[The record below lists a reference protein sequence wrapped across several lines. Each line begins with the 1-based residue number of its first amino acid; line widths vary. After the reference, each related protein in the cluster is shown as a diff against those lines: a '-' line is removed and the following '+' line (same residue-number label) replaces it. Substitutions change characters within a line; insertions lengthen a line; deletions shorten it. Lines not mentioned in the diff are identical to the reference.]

1 MKKKLKK
8 DLTNKKK
15 VVHLQRKPIKNIINL
30 LKSIIMKNTLKIER
44 LSAAAEK
51 AEKTINRAANWEA
64 NRNNAA
70 ARLFAIRAAAAI
82 IEGNDH
88 DNAAADYL
96 HTLFIA
102 SFNAQIKA
110 RAAFEASFSA
120 IKAAATPAVL
130 ASAVNSRGFQF
141 DAAIRGCYQAIRAAA
156 NLERA
161 EKWAKVTSE
170 RAERAAALREK
181 IG

>member
-1 MKKKLKK
+1 MEKQ
-8 DLTNKKK
+8 
-15 VVHLQRKPIKNIINL
+15 V
-30 LKSIIMKNTLKIER
+30 KIER

-51 AEKTINRAANWEA
+51 SQKTINRVQNWEA

-70 ARLFAIRAAAAI
+70 ARLFAINAAAAI
-82 IEGNDH
+82 IEGRDN

-102 SFNAQIKA
+102 QFNAQVKA

-130 ASAVNSRGFQF
+130 AAAVNGRGFNF
-141 DAAIRGCYQAIRAAA
+141 DAAIRGCYQAIKAAA
-156 NLERA
+156 DLSRA
-161 EKWAKVTSE
+161 EKWEKVTSE
-170 RAERAAALREK
+170 RAERAAADGAKKSKNAEKRARRAAERAAELRAK

>member
-1 MKKKLKK
+1 M
-8 DLTNKKK
+8 
-15 VVHLQRKPIKNIINL
+15 
-30 LKSIIMKNTLKIER
+30 KIER
-44 LSAAAEK
+44 LSAAAAK

-70 ARLFAIRAAAAI
+70 ARLFAINAAAAI
-82 IEGNDH
+82 IEAID
-88 DNAAADYL
+88 DNKDPREYCAAAVDYL

-102 SFNAQIKA
+102 QFNAQIKA

-130 ASAVNSRGFQF
+130 AAAVNSRGFQF
-141 DAAIRGCYQAIRAAA
+141 DAAIRGCYQAIKAAA
-156 NLERA
+156 TLERA
-161 EKWAKVTSE
+161 EKWEKVTSE
-170 RAERAAALREK
+170 RAERAAADGAKKSKNAAKRAARAAERAAELRAK

>member
-1 MKKKLKK
+1 MENTIKM
-8 DLTNKKK
+8 
-15 VVHLQRKPIKNIINL
+15 QRLN
-30 LKSIIMKNTLKIER
+30 
-44 LSAAAEK
+44 AAAEK
-51 AEKTINRAANWEA
+51 AENTINRAQNWEA

-70 ARLFAIRAAAAI
+70 ARLFAINAAAAI
-82 IEGNDH
+82 IEGRDT

-96 HTLFIA
+96 RGLFIA

-120 IKAAATPAVL
+120 IKNAATPQVL
-130 ASAVNSRGFQF
+130 AAAVNSRGFQF
-141 DAAIRGCYQAIRAAA
+141 DAAIRGCYQAIKAAA

-161 EKWAKVTSE
+161 EKWEKVTNE
-170 RAERAAALREK
+170 RTERAAVEGEKKSKNAQKRAARAAERAAALRAK

>member
-1 MKKKLKK
+1 M
-8 DLTNKKK
+8 
-15 VVHLQRKPIKNIINL
+15 QRLN
-30 LKSIIMKNTLKIER
+30 
-44 LSAAAEK
+44 AAAEK
-51 AEKTINRAANWEA
+51 AENTINRAQNWEA

-70 ARLFAIRAAAAI
+70 ARLFAINAAAAI
-82 IEGNDH
+82 IEGRDT

-96 HTLFIA
+96 RGLFIA

-120 IKAAATPAVL
+120 IKNAATPQVL
-130 ASAVNSRGFQF
+130 AAAVNSRGFQF
-141 DAAIRGCYQAIRAAA
+141 DAAIRGCYQAIKAAA

-161 EKWAKVTSE
+161 EKWEKVTNE
-170 RAERAAALREK
+170 RTERAAVEGEKKSKNAQKRAARAAERAAALRAK

>member
-1 MKKKLKK
+1 MENTIKM
-8 DLTNKKK
+8 
-15 VVHLQRKPIKNIINL
+15 QRLN
-30 LKSIIMKNTLKIER
+30 
-44 LSAAAEK
+44 AAAEK
-51 AEKTINRAANWEA
+51 AENTINRAQNWEA

-70 ARLFAIRAAAAI
+70 ARLFAINAAAAI
-82 IEGNDH
+82 IEGRDT

-96 HTLFIA
+96 RGLFIA

-120 IKAAATPAVL
+120 IKNAATPQVL
-130 ASAVNSRGFQF
+130 AAAVNSRGFQF
-141 DAAIRGCYQAIRAAA
+141 DAAIRGCYQAIKAAA

-161 EKWAKVTSE
+161 EKWEKVTNE
-170 RAERAAALREK
+170 RAERAAVEGEKKSKNAQKRAASAAERAAALRAK